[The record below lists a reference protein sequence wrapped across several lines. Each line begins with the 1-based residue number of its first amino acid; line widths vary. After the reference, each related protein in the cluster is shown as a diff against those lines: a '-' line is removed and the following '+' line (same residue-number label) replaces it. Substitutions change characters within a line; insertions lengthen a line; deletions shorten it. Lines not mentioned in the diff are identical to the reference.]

1 MKHANNSPSPSSEN
15 SYRPRHARGAVAG
28 ARDGHASPEN
38 AAPQSGTAAGVAAG
52 GSTGKTAT
60 ASRTDI
66 GRSTRMMS
74 ALVILSRVTGFLRT
88 WAQALAVGATIVSSC
103 YTLSNNLLT
112 QLYGLV
118 AGGLIVTGFM
128 PVYVQARKRGG
139 QEGGND
145 YVSNLLSIVGLALAV
160 IVALSIIFAPQLV
173 WLQSFNATSEFDA
186 DLAVWFFRIFAVEFL
201 LYPLSGIFTGIN
213 NADREYFWSNFAPTL
228 NNVIVAASFG
238 AYTFLVPVNQELG
251 LIVLAVG
258 NVLGVVFQVGVQIV
272 PALRRGLRLRF
283 KVDLHDPRLKDTLS
297 IGVPMLAVT
306 ITTFIT
312 SSVQTSYALSITAA
326 ASSIMYYAQV
336 WYALPYSVF
345 STPLSTALYTELTES
360 YATGDLDA
368 FRRDLAEG
376 TNSISFYLIPCTLL
390 LIVFSI
396 PLSCVIAGSM
406 TSDDILLTANY
417 LSWCAPTLTFWG
429 LAGYLQKAS
438 SSMGRM
444 SYFAVAAVLG
454 SVGQALICVVF
465 TPLFGLPAVALSS
478 LVYQGT
484 LVIVTFVVMRRRLGR
499 IGLRGIAIGQG
510 QALLGGVVGAVVGGA
525 LLWLIGGFNP
535 SMGAARAVIDCV
547 AAGVPALVAVVA
559 AGTLL
564 GNPTAVELVGSMK
577 RTVGR
582 IFGKR

>member
-1 MKHANNSPSPSSEN
+1 MKHSNNATSNASAHQPKHMQSAQAEPANS
-15 SYRPRHARGAVAG
+15 A
-28 ARDGHASPEN
+28 
-38 AAPQSGTAAGVAAG
+38 T
-52 GSTGKTAT
+52 TTAT
-60 ASRTDI
+60 RSDI

-74 ALVILSRVTGFLRT
+74 VLVILSRLTGFLRT
-88 WAQALAVGATIVSSC
+88 WAQAFAVGATIISSC

-139 QEGGND
+139 QENGND

-173 WLQSFNATSEFDA
+173 WLQSFNATSDFDA

-228 NNVIVAASFG
+228 NNIIVAASFG
-238 AYTFLVPVNQELG
+238 IYTVLMPVNQELG
-251 LIVLAVG
+251 LIVLAIG

-272 PALRRGLRLRF
+272 PALRRGVRFRF

-312 SSVQTSYALSITAA
+312 SSIQTSYALSISAA

-360 YATGDLDA
+360 YATGDLKS
-368 FRRDLAEG
+368 FRRDLADG

-396 PLSCVIAGSM
+396 PLSCVLAGSM
-406 TSDDILLTANY
+406 TTDDILMTANY

-444 SYFAVAAVLG
+444 SYFAASAVLG

-465 TPLFGLPAVALSS
+465 TPIFGLPAVALSS
-478 LVYQGT
+478 LAYQGT
-484 LVIVTFVVMRRRLGR
+484 LVIVTFVVMRKRLGR
-499 IGLRGIAIGQG
+499 IGLRGIVKGQL
-510 QALLGGVVGAVVGGA
+510 QALIGGIAGAIVGGA
-525 LLWLIGGFNP
+525 LLWLVGGFNP
-535 SMGAARAVIDCV
+535 AIGAMRSVVNCVI
-547 AAGVPALVAVVA
+547 AGVPALVAVVV
-559 AGTLL
+559 AGTVL
-564 GNPTAVELVGSMK
+564 GNPTAVELVDS
-577 RTVGR
+577 
-582 IFGKR
+582 GKRALRRLTGRR